1 MYTLRVI
8 NKDRN
13 SERNFYLGRY
23 YEVLNPIHPVFK
35 EEFKEGGYPP
45 EVSCMVSYQDQ
56 SSMCYNYIEIEEH
69 EHAFIVNENGQTHR
83 RIKTNLEKEA
93 KEVRDEMVKTYWDAI
108 NEQNEQYEDEDKLS
122 TTEK

>member
-8 NKDRN
+8 NKDRD
-13 SERNFYLGRY
+13 SERNYYLGRY
-23 YEVLNPIHPVFK
+23 YEIFTPLSFVFK
-35 EEFKEGGYPP
+35 EEFKESDYPP

-56 SSMCYNYIEIEEH
+56 SSMGLNYIELEEH
-69 EHAFIVNENGQTHR
+69 EHAFIVNESGQTHR
-83 RIKTNLEKEA
+83 RIKTNLDKEA

-108 NEQNEQYEDEDKLS
+108 NEQHEDEDKLS